1 MELEVSSSED
11 SYGEEEETKDEANFE
26 IESVDELSGTMSEAR
41 ISILAITNVSELG
54 SKLIWLILAYVIHGV

>member
-11 SYGEEEETKDEANFE
+11 SYGEEEETKDEANFD

-54 SKLIWLILAYVIHGV
+54 SKLI

>member
-11 SYGEEEETKDEANFE
+11 SYGEEEETKDEANFD

-41 ISILAITNVSELG
+41 VSILAITNVS
-54 SKLIWLILAYVIHGV
+54 KL